1 MNDREKVPE
10 NTHKYASENAPENAA
25 TMANNNFENTT
36 PENRQIVA
44 SPEKIDAENTTPL
57 NNQSAIKSTIQSN

>member
-10 NTHKYASENAPENAA
+10 NTHENAPENAA
-25 TMANNNFENTT
+25 TMANTNFENTT

-44 SPEKIDAENTTPL
+44 SPEKIDAENTIPL